1 MKNDRLSEAWALHA
15 LKEYHKEQAPCKD
28 SGPKTLTPGKAAGK
42 KAGQEGTIKCNFQ
55 HEAEQE

>member
-28 SGPKTLTPGKAAGK
+28 SGPKTLTLGKAAGK
-42 KAGQEGTIKCNFQ
+42 KAD
-55 HEAEQE
+55 